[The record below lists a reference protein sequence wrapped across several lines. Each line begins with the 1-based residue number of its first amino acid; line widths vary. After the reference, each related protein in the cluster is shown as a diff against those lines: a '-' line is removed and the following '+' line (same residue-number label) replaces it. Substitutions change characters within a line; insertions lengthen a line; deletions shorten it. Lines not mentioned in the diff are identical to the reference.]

1 MKRKE
6 LKDYIRTEIINELS
20 EAGTYAGNKA
30 IDDMKKDPDYNTLS
44 SPTKIDSEKKLKSGG
59 SVTIGESDLD
69 EMARHRKTIRVGNQ
83 EKFDEALDLY
93 GTNTIEGKILQM
105 IQDAGENG
113 TTQEDMATALNTST
127 SVLNPRIKEFE
138 TANVFNRSD
147 KNIDTLDVDLPDD
160 EEIEEP
166 EMEEPEEEESEE
178 PETEK
183 EDDFPIEF
191 EPSTADIKSTEKEF
205 GGEYGKKL
213 SPEDEEKYQKIRSGI
228 EKKIK
233 RLADM
238 SSSERAKSLDLQQLK
253 ALINKED
260 IKKLFK
266 DKGVSLKDLVGDI
279 IG

>member
-1 MKRKE
+1 
-6 LKDYIRTEIINELS
+6 
-20 EAGTYAGNKA
+20 
-30 IDDMKKDPDYNTLS
+30 MKKNKWD
-44 SPTKIDSEKKLKSGG
+44 KLNK
-59 SVTIGESDLD
+59 E
-69 EMARHRKTIRVGNQ
+69 
-83 EKFDEALDLY
+83 FDEALDLY

-166 EMEEPEEEESEE
+166 EEEEPE
-178 PETEK
+178 ETEK

-213 SPEDEEKYQKIRSGI
+213 SPEDEEKYQKIRNGI